1 MTAAG
6 KTNGKKRKRI
16 RTAGAKGQRRPSRKV
31 SIAAAPLKASNEA
44 KKRQNGRV
52 QQPPVVRAVSG
63 DVMALMNRRAQAYLE
78 LPARMA
84 RCNSPFQVW
93 RVQAQFVQECFSDYA
108 RHVTTVLRGPN
119 GRAAWLTP

>member
-1 MTAAG
+1 MAASG
-6 KTNGKKRKRI
+6 KTKGNKRKPI
-16 RTAGAKGQRRPSRKV
+16 RTARAKSQRSQKTRS
-31 SIAAAPLKASNEA
+31 ATAAPLKASNEA
-44 KKRQNGRV
+44 RKRQNGRV
-52 QQPPVVRAVSG
+52 EQRPVVRAAGVN
-63 DVMALMNRRAQAYLE
+63 VMALMHRRAQACLE

-119 GRAAWLTP
+119 GRATHG

>member
-1 MTAAG
+1 MAAAG
-6 KTNGKKRKRI
+6 KTKGKKCKPI
-16 RTAGAKGQRRPSRKV
+16 RTAGSEGQRRPSRKV

-44 KKRQNGRV
+44 RKRQNGRV
-52 QQPPVVRAVSG
+52 EQRPVVRAAGVDG
-63 DVMALMNRRAQAYLE
+63 MALMHRRAQAYLE

-108 RHVTTVLRGPN
+108 RHVTTVLRGSN
-119 GRAAWLTP
+119 GRATHG

>member
-52 QQPPVVRAVSG
+52 QQLRAEGV
-63 DVMALMNRRAQAYLE
+63 DVMALMNRRAQACLE

-119 GRAAWLTP
+119 GRASHG

>member
-6 KTNGKKRKRI
+6 KTNGKKRKRT

-52 QQPPVVRAVSG
+52 QQCPVVRAAGV

-78 LPARMA
+78 LPARLA
-84 RCNSPFQVW
+84 RCNSPFQIW
-93 RVQAQFVQECFSDYA
+93 RVQAQFVQECFTDYA
-108 RHVTTVLRGPN
+108 RHVTTFLRGPN
-119 GRAAWLTP
+119 GRATHG